1 MTDELGQDAVD
12 RALDGALGRLHSI
25 DLEPL
30 AARAQLRAA
39 QRRLAQGGR
48 RLSVLERC
56 EPALLVA
63 FSAAHLVWAII
74 HVLHG
79 G

>member
-1 MTDELGQDAVD
+1 MTDGPAFLLDAVD
-12 RALDGALGRLHSI
+12 RALGRLRPI

-56 EPALLVA
+56 EPALLMV
-63 FSAAHLVWAII
+63 FSAAHLVWAIMQT
-74 HVLHG
+74 LHG